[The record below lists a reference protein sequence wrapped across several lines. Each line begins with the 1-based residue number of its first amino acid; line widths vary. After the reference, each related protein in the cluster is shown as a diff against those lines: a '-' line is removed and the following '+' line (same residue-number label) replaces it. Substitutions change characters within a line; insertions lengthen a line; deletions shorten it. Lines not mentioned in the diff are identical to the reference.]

1 MNHGPD
7 KPSTSMTLLERA
19 KQKDSSA
26 WQRLVQLYGPLVFH
40 WARIAGL
47 SPEQSADT
55 VQDVWISVSASI
67 ERFQKDDSSGSFRAW
82 LWTITRN
89 KIRDYFR
96 KMAIEP
102 HPAGGT
108 DARRLMES
116 IPFSDLPHSE
126 PADVDGVI
134 NNQLLHRALELI
146 RSDFEDRTWQAF
158 WQITVDCQSA
168 GVVAERLG
176 MTANAVH
183 QARFRVLR
191 RLRDELE
198 GLVDPIA

>member
-7 KPSTSMTLLERA
+7 KPSTSMTLLERVRH
-19 KQKDSSA
+19 KDSSA

-40 WARIAGL
+40 WARTSGL

-55 VQDVWISVSASI
+55 VQDVWISVSGSI

-82 LWTITRN
+82 LWTISRN

-96 KMAIEP
+96 KMAMEP
-102 HPAGGT
+102 LPAGGT
-108 DARRLMES
+108 DARQLMES
-116 IPFSDLPHSE
+116 IPFSDLPQSE

-134 NNQLLHRALELI
+134 NNQLLHRALEII
-146 RSDFEDRTWQAF
+146 RCDFEERTWQAF
-158 WQITVDCQSA
+158 WQMTVDCQSA
-168 GVVAERLG
+168 GAVAERLG
-176 MTANAVH
+176 VTANAVH